1 MAKNKYNDIKSILDE
16 VEKDFAKF
24 YEGGNKAAG
33 TRVRKA
39 MTDLKNKAQDIR
51 KDVQNLK
58 NKEKAKAAAPA
69 PKKAAPAKKK
79 K

>member
-1 MAKNKYNDIKSILDE
+1 MAKNKFNEIKALVDE

-33 TRVRKA
+33 TRVRIM
-39 MTDLKNKAQDIR
+39 MTDLKNLAQEIR
-51 KDVQNLK
+51 KDVQTLK
-58 NKEKAKAAAPA
+58 NKEKAAAA
-69 PKKAAPAKKK
+69 KKAAPAKKK

>member
-1 MAKNKYNDIKSILDE
+1 MAKNRYNDVKSLLED

-39 MTDLKNKAQDIR
+39 MTDLKNKAQEIR
-51 KDVQNLK
+51 KEVQNLK
-58 NKEKAKAAAPA
+58 NKEKAKPAA
-69 PKKAAPAKKK
+69 KAKAPAKKK